1 MDYENGKRQAFK
13 GYCTDIFFGEAID
26 FMRRS
31 VESGKPFLAYI
42 ATNTPHGPLIA
53 KEEDEA
59 ALAAAFAQPEFTN
72 MRPELKNRLSKYRR
86 K

>member
-1 MDYENGKRQAFK
+1 MANAKHSRDTAQISFL
-13 GYCTDIFFGEAID
+13 DEAID

-31 VESGKPFLAYI
+31 VDSGKPFLAYV

-59 ALAAAFAQPEFTN
+59 ALPAAFAQPEFAH